1 MNDSKTVLSIGLKL
15 PSRTWSPPF
24 ESEDPQKY
32 NQSESEDV
40 SGECCSCPKTDSQ
53 IQKELEESAFRKT
66 FENYL
71 HNEVFVPRYEQQPWL
86 HAVGWELSSAPA
98 ALGIWKVTLCLLSL
112 NSPQLEIK
120 GRMLHEYLKPRSSL

>member
-1 MNDSKTVLSIGLKL
+1 MSDTKPVLSPGLKL

-32 NQSESEDV
+32 NQSEAEDV

-71 HNEVFVPRYEQQPWL
+71 HNE
-86 HAVGWELSSAPA
+86 
-98 ALGIWKVTLCLLSL
+98 
-112 NSPQLEIK
+112 EI
-120 GRMLHEYLKPRSSL
+120 GRAHV

>member
-1 MNDSKTVLSIGLKL
+1 MSSISHTKIVFSIGLKL

-71 HNEVFVPRYEQQPWL
+71 HNEVFVPRYEYQTILPSWSG
-86 HAVGWELSSAPA
+86 VGKCS
-98 ALGIWKVTLCLLSL
+98 
-112 NSPQLEIK
+112 
-120 GRMLHEYLKPRSSL
+120 

>member
-1 MNDSKTVLSIGLKL
+1 MPTCALNLAYTSLGSLQAQISASTMSGVSDTKIVLSAGLKL

-32 NQSESEDV
+32 NQSENEDV

-71 HNEVFVPRYEQQPWL
+71 HNEVFVPRYEYQT
-86 HAVGWELSSAPA
+86 
-98 ALGIWKVTLCLLSL
+98 I
-112 NSPQLEIK
+112 SPRYSGVRK
-120 GRMLHEYLKPRSSL
+120 CD